1 MMEVKELA
9 VQDIYRLTEL
19 FDYNDVDAM
28 ISEWTCD
35 IQNNV
40 IDIFVLM
47 NGSTLVGE
55 LHAMYQSD
63 DENYAVRGKRAYL
76 FAFRIHKD
84 YQGKGYGKYLLQR
97 VLDILKDR
105 GYYEFTVGVEDD
117 NLKAQHIYQSFGF
130 NEMLLRKQEEYQGDS
145 YEYNLYLS
153 KK

>member
-35 IQNNV
+35 IQNNA
-40 IDIFVLM
+40 IDISVLM

-55 LHAMYQSD
+55 LHAMYQAD

-76 FAFRIHKD
+76 FAF
-84 YQGKGYGKYLLQR
+84 
-97 VLDILKDR
+97 
-105 GYYEFTVGVEDD
+105 
-117 NLKAQHIYQSFGF
+117 
-130 NEMLLRKQEEYQGDS
+130 
-145 YEYNLYLS
+145 
-153 KK
+153 

>member
-47 NGSTLVGE
+47 NSSTLVGE
-55 LHAMYQSD
+55 LHAMYQAD

>member
-1 MMEVKELA
+1 
-9 VQDIYRLTEL
+9 
-19 FDYNDVDAM
+19 
-28 ISEWTCD
+28 
-35 IQNNV
+35 
-40 IDIFVLM
+40 M
-47 NGSTLVGE
+47 NSSTLVGE
-55 LHAMYQSD
+55 LHAMYQAD